1 MAEAEKPFSCDFS
14 GCGIKFVCEDKLA
27 IHKRRHKMLS
37 LNFASSGAGP
47 RNCIEQT
54 PTPTRFIDMFE
65 EAGLFQELQPEFT
78 TPEVTPHVNPF
89 EADFRRASHGE
100 IATKEMGHAPAT
112 SEPLNTPC
120 IPPVTADPIALR
132 VPVTPA
138 SAVVPDFEPAVVACV
153 KAEQPSNSSAC
164 STPAEEQ
171 LAHAVAPGETE
182 SGPLEIVT
190 VVTGIAEGTE
200 EAVLSPLIDE
210 KASVLQATT
219 CAEPQRTMPGAVP
232 VASIPAVAA
241 PVTQVLAGAKI
252 EPAPIVGQVLS
263 QNGTSVVPALGS
275 LPGAKATI
283 ITSSNV
289 IQLSDNVQLLIL
301 TNPAAVATRS
311 AQSQPAPVVPLVQP
325 TTGAKPKDALPA
337 KVFANGSE
345 KQVPEC
351 MLPMPPILRPPTVG
365 AQIVGTPIAGTPIV
379 VPPVPGPPIAPLDK
393 NCSNSARARH
403 SEATDEERKKK
414 NREINRYAAQRSR
427 AKKKRLNEAL
437 WKELDNYKKLCS
449 ELTTRN
455 QELMS
460 QRSAFREKELQYK
473 DDIFK
478 LKKQLAQHSNCSV
491 TLEQQKK
498 EKESPRSQEQRTEMS
513 TQPPSGVSFP
523 STLTLRP
530 QLSLL
535 VARDGMAGS
544 SK

>member
-1 MAEAEKPFSCDFS
+1 MAEAEKPFACDVS
-14 GCGIKFVCEDKLA
+14 GCGIKFVCEDKLT
-27 IHKRRHKMLS
+27 IHKKRHKMLS
-37 LNFASSGAGP
+37 LNLASSGAGP

-65 EAGLFQELQPEFT
+65 EAGLFQELQTEFT

-100 IATKEMGHAPAT
+100 IATKESGHAPAT

-132 VPVTPA
+132 VPLTSA
-138 SAVVPDFEPAVVACV
+138 SAVVPDFEPAVVV
-153 KAEQPSNSSAC
+153 GTKAEEQPSDSSP
-164 STPAEEQ
+164 TLPEGHPAQ
-171 LAHAVAPGETE
+171 ANAPGERE
-182 SGPLEIVT
+182 VGPLETVT
-190 VVTGIAEGTE
+190 AVTAIAEGTE

-219 CAEPQRTMPGAVP
+219 CAEPQLSMTGAIP
-232 VASIPAVAA
+232 VASIPAVAT

-263 QNGTSVVPALGS
+263 PNGTSVVSALGS

-289 IQLSDNVQLLIL
+289 IQLSDSVQLLIV
-301 TNPAAVATRS
+301 TNPAAVATGS
-311 AQSQPAPVVPLVQP
+311 AQSLAAPVVPLVQP
-325 TTGAKPKDALPA
+325 TTRTKPKDALSA

-351 MLPMPPILRPPTVG
+351 TLPMLPIQRPPTAG
-365 AQIVGTPIAGTPIV
+365 PQIAGMPIV
-379 VPPVPGPPIAPLDK
+379 VPPVPGPPIAPFDK
-393 NCSNSARARH
+393 NSSSSARARH

-449 ELTTRN
+449 DLTARN

-498 EKESPRSQEQRTEMS
+498 EKESPRSQEQRTEIA
-513 TQPPSGVSFP
+513 TQPPSGVPFP
-523 STLTLRP
+523 STFTLRP

-535 VARDGMAGS
+535 VARDSMAGS